1 MVRIGFALLTAL
13 CITPTKIEAQETG
26 SVSQGLELA
35 EERCAG
41 CHGIER
47 GAEYSPQFGAPTFEQ
62 IMLTPD
68 MTATALSATLKTPHR
83 TMPNLILSS
92 DELANI
98 TAYIM
103 SLKSDQ

>member
-1 MVRIGFALLTAL
+1 MVRVIGLALLVAL
-13 CITPTKIEAQETG
+13 CAAPTNVQAQETG
-26 SVSQGLELA
+26 SVSQGLVVA

-47 GAEYSPQFGAPTFEQ
+47 GAEYSPEFGAPTFEQ
-62 IMLTPD
+62 IALTSG
-68 MTATALSATLKTPHR
+68 MTATALSATLKSPHR
-83 TMPNLILSS
+83 TMPHLMLSS

-103 SLKSDQ
+103 NLKSD